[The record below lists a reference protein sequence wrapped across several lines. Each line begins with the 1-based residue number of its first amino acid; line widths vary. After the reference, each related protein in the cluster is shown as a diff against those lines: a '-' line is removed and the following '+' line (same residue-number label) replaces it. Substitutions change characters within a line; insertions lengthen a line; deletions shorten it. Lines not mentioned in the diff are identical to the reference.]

1 MELLSGFEPETSSL
15 PTDWKPGNCWCS
27 AVSGP
32 FCFGKM
38 MFSVLSAPLVPSAF
52 FAVWVR
58 LWVSAQFATWRTGLT
73 RLNFMARS
81 GVVSGQSSSK
91 VMGMVLAR
99 SNSFNSSDV
108 KINSFFHRIILKAQ
122 SNLPKVN
129 RTTFSAVFRNIA
141 LPPIY
146 NYSTFSSKR
155 EAIAAYQNLCHCK
168 QRKEFEQSRNHA
180 QLV

>member
-1 MELLSGFEPETSSL
+1 
-15 PTDWKPGNCWCS
+15 
-27 AVSGP
+27 
-32 FCFGKM
+32 
-38 MFSVLSAPLVPSAF
+38 
-52 FAVWVR
+52 
-58 LWVSAQFATWRTGLT
+58 
-73 RLNFMARS
+73 MARS

-99 SNSFNSSDV
+99 SNSSDV

-129 RTTFSAVFRNIA
+129 RTTFSSVFRNIA
-141 LPPIY
+141 LPLIY
-146 NYSTFSSKR
+146 NYSTSSSKR